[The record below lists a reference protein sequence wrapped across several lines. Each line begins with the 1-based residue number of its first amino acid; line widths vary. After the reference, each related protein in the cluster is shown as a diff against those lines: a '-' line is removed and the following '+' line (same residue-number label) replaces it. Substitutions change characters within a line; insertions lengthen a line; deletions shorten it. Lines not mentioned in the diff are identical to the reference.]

1 MEAKKVVKWRV
12 LGCPLASTPIAH
24 DIRQSQ
30 LSDLGEKREKKIKYK
45 NKNKNKNK
53 TTTTTTTTTTKVQR
67 KSERQLNSST
77 LFWAREK

>member
-30 LSDLGEKREKKIKYK
+30 LSDLGEKREKK
-45 NKNKNKNK
+45 NKIQKQKQKQKQNYNNNNNNNNKG
-53 TTTTTTTTTTKVQR
+53 TEKV
-67 KSERQLNSST
+67 
-77 LFWAREK
+77 